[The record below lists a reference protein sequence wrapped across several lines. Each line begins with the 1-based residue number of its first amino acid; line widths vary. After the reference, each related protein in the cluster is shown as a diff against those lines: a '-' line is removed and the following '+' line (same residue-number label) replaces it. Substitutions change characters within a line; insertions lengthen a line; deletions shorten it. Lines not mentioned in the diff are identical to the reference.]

1 MSSTPSPMPMQA
13 FGPDKVSVSRIA
25 LGCMGL
31 AGTWNPAEVGPE
43 NVKKAIAA
51 FEASLAAGITFYDHA
66 DIYGGTAC
74 ESIFKDCLAAV
85 PGSRERI
92 FIATK
97 VGIRSGYY
105 EHSAEY
111 IKKSLRGSLDRMG
124 IDYVDLYQLHR
135 PDPLTHPAESAAA
148 LDELV
153 GQGLVKY
160 IGVSNYY
167 PQQTLALKKYLKAP
181 IVSNQISI
189 SLLRLDPIYE
199 GAAGGPGSVDSA
211 GDGVLDQCLE
221 LDITPLA
228 YSPIGGGWLSGKWDI
243 PDDHGNKTN
252 IGNARAALRD
262 LSDAYNGAT
271 PTQLAIA
278 WLLRHPANII
288 PLVGSNNPDHIQEMA
303 AAGQIQMSRTDWYK
317 LWVAA
322 RGAGVP

>member
-1 MSSTPSPMPMQA
+1 MTMPTQP
-13 FGPDKVSVSRIA
+13 FGPDQIPVSRIA
-25 LGCMGL
+25 LGCMGM

-43 NVKKAIAA
+43 NIRKAVAA
-51 FEASLAAGITFYDHA
+51 FEASLDAGITFYDHA

-97 VGIRSGYY
+97 VGIRAGYY
-105 EHSAEY
+105 DHSPEHIRTS
-111 IKKSLRGSLDRMG
+111 IHGSLDRMG
-124 IDYVDLYQLHR
+124 LDYVDLYQLHR
-135 PDPLTHPAESAAA
+135 PDPLSHPAETATV
-148 LDELV
+148 LDDLV
-153 GQGLVKY
+153 AQGLVKY

-211 GDGVLDQCLE
+211 GDGVLDQCEE

-228 YSPIGGGWLSGKWDI
+228 YSPVGGGWLSGRREAPADRPAVGRI
-243 PDDHGNKTN
+243 
-252 IGNARAALRD
+252 L
-262 LSDAYNGAT
+262 DAFREIAPQYGDAT
-271 PTQLAIA
+271 PTQLAVA
-278 WLLRHPANII
+278 WLLGHPSKII
-288 PLVGSNNPDHIQEMA
+288 PLVGSNDPAHIRE
-303 AAGQIQMSRTDWYK
+303 AAGAADIQLSRQDWYK

-322 RGAGVP
+322 RGARVP